1 MRRAVWEFFVQFRV
15 REAEQ
20 LCLLKD
26 GTNTLFFLFLFFPID
41 FNLKYHY
48 YSTSPLQHSLWKLLD
63 QKHEKTPDFYNFHYL
78 AGSWSNRSDLVDVDR
93 TLLPDWSVPSLRIW
107 EKYYFFNFGKG
118 VPTADN
124 DYMEY
129 CKEVCSVPC

>member
-26 GTNTLFFLFLFFPID
+26 GTNTFLCVCVSQIPID
-41 FNLKYHY
+41 QQPNYYHFF
-48 YSTSPLQHSLWKLLD
+48 SLQHSLWKLLD

-118 VPTADN
+118 MPTADN